1 MNEDLLD
8 WRTKGFWQPEPVR
21 TADFL
26 AGRPGLFDGG
36 FTWPVL
42 VAGRSALEHNLR
54 TLAGFCAA
62 HGLAFAPHAKTHLA
76 PLLLDAQRAAGAW
89 GVTAATA
96 NQVLALRRLGASR
109 VILASQ
115 LLDRGVL
122 RWMAAE
128 AGFEVLFQ
136 VDSVEGV
143 RAAAGLALPVLV
155 ELGHPGGRTGCR
167 TLGELRAVA
176 AAVAADPALR
186 LAGVA
191 GYEGGLPD
199 AGAVTG
205 FLDGLRKAVHA
216 LAADGLL
223 GPEVIVATGG
233 SAWFDLV
240 AARLGEGAGGSWPPG
255 HRVTTVLR
263 SGAYVSHDE
272 GFYRERTPFNR
283 LDGELRPAL
292 TLWAQV
298 LSTPEPGLAILG
310 AGKRDV
316 SYDEGLPV
324 PRAVRSSAGGQR
336 PEHTLSVTK
345 VNDHHLYL
353 ADPRAVLR
361 PGDLVGLG
369 ISHPCTAFDKW
380 RAIPVLDDDGTVTD
394 VLWTYF

>member
-1 MNEDLLD
+1 MDEDLLD
-8 WRTKGFWQPEPVR
+8 WRTKGFWQPDPVR

-26 AGRPGLFDGG
+26 AGRPGLFDGA

-42 VAGRSALEHNLR
+42 VARRAALEHNLR

-62 HGLAFAPHAKTHLA
+62 HGLAFAPHAKTHMA
-76 PLLLDAQRAAGAW
+76 PSLLDAQRAAGAW

-96 NQVLALRRLGASR
+96 NQVLALRRLGAAR
-109 VILASQ
+109 VVVAGQ

-122 RWMAAE
+122 RWLAAE
-128 AGFEVLFQ
+128 AGAGFEVLFQ
-136 VDSVEGV
+136 VDSAEGV
-143 RAAAGLALPVLV
+143 RAASGLALPVLV
-155 ELGHPGGRTGCR
+155 ELGHPGGRAGCR

-199 AGAVTG
+199 AAAVTG
-205 FLDGLRKAVHA
+205 FLDGLRAAVHA
-216 LAADGLL
+216 LAADRLL

-240 AARLGEGAGGSWPPG
+240 AARLGGDAGGPWPPG

-263 SGAYVSHDE
+263 SGAYLSHDE

-283 LDGELRPAL
+283 VEGELLPAL

-298 LSTPEPGLAILG
+298 LSTP
-310 AGKRDV
+310 
-316 SYDEGLPV
+316 S
-324 PRAVRSSAGGQR
+324 RAWRSSAPASGTSPTTRACRCRVSSGR
-336 PEHTLSVTK
+336 R
-345 VNDHHLYL
+345 
-353 ADPRAVLR
+353 RAVGG
-361 PGDLVGLG
+361 PA
-369 ISHPCTAFDKW
+369 TAS
-380 RAIPVLDDDGTVTD
+380 A
-394 VLWTYF
+394 